1 MKRVA
6 SHFVVLA
13 PEDIRRNAV
22 MELDDNS
29 VLTQVFGLNDAH
41 VEASYTQFFDGIIS
55 APVVSMSSHCEA
67 DKILE
72 LTANYH
78 FIDFSKEIP
87 TKEIIPNG
95 KPLIIDFGTENP
107 LQINALLP
115 KLPIV
120 LSAFSVFEII
130 SACVFYPAL
139 LLTETSPL
147 EIGVRTSLIIW
158 QNADLVNKTF
168 TEKTNI
174 RSL

>member
-1 MKRVA
+1 MKRMA
-6 SHFVVLA
+6 SHFVALA
-13 PEDIRRNAV
+13 PDDIRRNAAV
-22 MELDDNS
+22 ELDGHG
-29 VLTQVFGLNDAH
+29 VLTNIFDLNDGH
-41 VEASYTQFFDGIIS
+41 VESAHTLFYDGIIS
-55 APVVSMSSHCEA
+55 APVVSISSHCVA

-72 LTANYH
+72 LTDNFH
-78 FIDFSKEIP
+78 FVDFTKEIP

-95 KPLIIDFGTENP
+95 KQLIIDFGTENP
-107 LQINALLP
+107 LEINALLP
-115 KLPIV
+115 KLSIV
-120 LSAFSVFEII
+120 LSAFSVFEIV